1 LFGNS
6 RGNEKKRRVGSPM
19 QRLQKLFV
27 IFCISVLIGGFG
39 LSLASEGAYA
49 APAAPS
55 LTIQAESAI
64 LMDADTGQ
72 ILFELNKD
80 ELRHPA
86 SMVKMMTEYLVM
98 EAIENGAI
106 SWDTTVIVSK
116 YADAIGG
123 SGALIA
129 EGHKYSVEDLFK
141 QMSIY
146 SSNDATVALAETVA
160 GSEEAFVHM
169 MNDKAREF
177 GLSEGAIFT
186 NATGLNKEDTGEYS
200 PNIPG
205 ESMFTAHD
213 AAIIAQRI
221 IKDHPQILEF
231 TKIPSAPAWENG
243 PIMLNWNRILEGW
256 KDYDNLFSAG
266 AYEGLDGLK
275 TGHTDEAGWC
285 FTGTAQRGN
294 IRLISVVMGTESEQ
308 ARFNETKKLMDYG
321 FNNFERKTILSPKT
335 QIDVMPAIPVP
346 KGKQKQVRVVTGS
359 GVEYLVLKGT
369 SDDAFKLTAEPVA
382 EKDRTAPI
390 ESGQVLGKAT
400 ITYEGPAI
408 GIPETTTIDLVAAE
422 DMEKAGWF
430 TLLMRAIGAFFR
442 DLFSSVKNLF

>member
-1 LFGNS
+1 M
-6 RGNEKKRRVGSPM
+6 RGNANARRTGSTV
-19 QRLQKLFV
+19 QRLKKGFIL
-27 IFCISVLIGGFG
+27 FCIGMLIVGFG
-39 LSLASEGAYA
+39 LSSAPGHVRA
-49 APAAPS
+49 ADPPALS
-55 LTIQAESAI
+55 IQAAAAI
-64 LMDADTGQ
+64 LIDADTGQ
-72 ILFELNKD
+72 ILYEKNKD

-86 SMVKMMTEYLVM
+86 SMVKMMSEYLVM
-98 EAIENGAI
+98 EAIENGVL
-106 SWDTTVIVSK
+106 SWDTIVTVSK

-129 EGHKYSVEDLFK
+129 EGHKYTVEDLFK

-146 SSNDATVALAETVA
+146 SSNDATVALAEAVA

-169 MNDKAREF
+169 MNEKAREF

-221 IKDHPQILEF
+221 IKDHPKILEF

-256 KDYDNLFSAG
+256 KDYDNLFSKG

-285 FTGTAQRGN
+285 FTGTAKRGN
-294 IRLISVVMGTESEQ
+294 IRLISVVMGTDSEQ
-308 ARFNETKKLMDYG
+308 ARFDETKKLLDYG
-321 FNNFERKTILSPKT
+321 FNNFERKTIVSPKT
-335 QIDVMPAIPVP
+335 QLDVLPTVEVP
-346 KGKQKQVRVVTGS
+346 KGKEREMRVVTGS
-359 GVEYLVLKGT
+359 GVSYLVLKGT
-369 SDDAFKLTAEPVA
+369 TDDAFTLTAEPVA
-382 EKDRTAPI
+382 EEERTAPI
-390 ESGQVLGKAT
+390 ASGQVLGKAT
-400 ITYEGPAI
+400 LTYSGPSV
-408 GIPETTTIDLVAAE
+408 GIPQTVTIDLVAAE

-430 TLLMRAIGAFFR
+430 TLLMRAIGDFFR
-442 DLFSSVKNLF
+442 DLFGSIKNLF